1 MYLIRRVFRCK
12 PGTARRAAEQITKIG
27 KAYENAG
34 QRSPIRVYTSGGTVP
49 GPANTVYM
57 DWTAPVLE
65 SPYREGN
72 PMPEE
77 IRPVSQQMNEHG
89 RGEDKL
95 HATVSRRPMSHVR
108 TPAIA
113 GVSRVYTGPGYLK
126 LRSIRMGNIKGGAGR
141 SGGTRSPRRRHQD
154 GARFPRVPG
163 APKV

>member
-77 IRPVSQQMNEHG
+77 IRPVSQQMNEFWRKATSSFMRCSNRNSRMCQHG
-89 RGEDKL
+89 L
-95 HATVSRRPMSHVR
+95 AVAPTIQSLRRTALDR
-108 TPAIA
+108 
-113 GVSRVYTGPGYLK
+113 
-126 LRSIRMGNIKGGAGR
+126 
-141 SGGTRSPRRRHQD
+141 
-154 GARFPRVPG
+154 
-163 APKV
+163 

>member
-1 MYLIRRVFRCK
+1 MYLRRTPMYLRRTPMYLIRRVFRCK

-77 IRPVSQQMNEHG
+77 IMPVSQQMNEFV
-89 RGEDKL
+89 EE
-95 HATVSRRPMSHVR
+95 SYIEFYEMFEP
-108 TPAIA
+108 
-113 GVSRVYTGPGYLK
+113 
-126 LRSIRMGNIKGGAGR
+126 
-141 SGGTRSPRRRHQD
+141 Q
-154 GARFPRVPG
+154 
-163 APKV
+163 

>member
-65 SPYREGN
+65 
-72 PMPEE
+72 
-77 IRPVSQQMNEHG
+77 PVY
-89 RGEDKL
+89 DL
-95 HATVSRRPMSHVR
+95 
-108 TPAIA
+108 
-113 GVSRVYTGPGYLK
+113 
-126 LRSIRMGNIKGGAGR
+126 
-141 SGGTRSPRRRHQD
+141 
-154 GARFPRVPG
+154 
-163 APKV
+163 

>member
-77 IRPVSQQMNEHG
+77 IRPVSQQMNESV
-89 RGEDKL
+89 EE
-95 HATVSRRPMSHVR
+95 SYIEFYEMFEP
-108 TPAIA
+108 
-113 GVSRVYTGPGYLK
+113 
-126 LRSIRMGNIKGGAGR
+126 
-141 SGGTRSPRRRHQD
+141 Q
-154 GARFPRVPG
+154 
-163 APKV
+163 